1 MAALGTTD
9 GSVRI
14 GTSFDTGGFDAGIKK
29 MMGSVGK
36 LGAAL
41 GLAFSVGALINFGKQ
56 AVSSAAEAG
65 AAMAGLESVVNA
77 TGRSFQQAESFIKSY
92 AEDGLV
98 SASAATEAYKNML
111 LRGYDTSQ
119 IEQMMQIMKDAAVY
133 NRQAGFTM
141 DEAIT
146 RTAQGLRME
155 NSLLTDSAGIQKNV
169 AKMWQEYAKSIGTT
183 ANNLTEAQKRQAE
196 FNGFVAEG
204 GIYAGSAAGYLDSY
218 GGRMAQL
225 SASFL
230 NLRIA
235 VGNSIIP
242 VISRVLPYIKAAVDA
257 LTRWFNRIALIM
269 SLLFG
274 VNISAQA
281 KQTQDA
287 MGGVADATNAA
298 ADAQQ
303 NLADKTAA
311 AGKAAKGALAPF
323 DELNVLQQ
331 SETGDGAG
339 VGAGLEALAGGGLP
353 DTLAT
358 PALDTSE
365 TDAGIEALQE
375 KIERFKRMMAG
386 WFEPMKAPLARL
398 GEAFRGLGQTI
409 MEGLGWAWENILQP
423 IFEWV
428 ARDLAPVAIDLLASS
443 LELLDTIIKALEP
456 TAQWLW
462 EMFLQPLAT
471 WTGGAIIQILTD
483 LKVAF
488 EGISDWVSNNQELF
502 ANMTLVV
509 ASFLGAW
516 EIGTLIT
523 NIVTLTAKLWAN
535 TTAWIANTVAK
546 ISDKAETLAIMALY
560 ALDWI
565 EKIVIMA
572 MNLWVETNAWIA
584 NTAAKLAA
592 TIQQYALIAAT
603 TIWNGIC
610 SIATA
615 VTAGFSAVLAFLT
628 SPIGLVVLAIAV
640 LIIIIIQLVRNWDKV
655 KAKAIEIWD
664 GIREKWGKAGDWFRE
679 KVTDPIKNAFKTAG
693 EWINDKFS
701 AALNGIKRTAADVV
715 NSVIRMLN
723 KIQFSIPD
731 WVPGIGGKSWGI
743 NISEVSWG
751 NVPAYAS
758 GGVIAPNKPQLAL
771 VGDHRTQREL
781 IAPED
786 MIRKIVREETAEN
799 QKNSAPQMI
808 ENRIYWGRREIYR
821 EIKRVEKQQGKSL
834 MAGAGA

>member
-9 GSVRI
+9 GSVKI
-14 GTSFDTGGFDAGIKK
+14 DTSMDTRGFDAGIQK

-323 DELNVLQQ
+323 DDLNVLQQ
-331 SETGDGAG
+331 SETGGGAG
-339 VGAGLEALAGGGLP
+339 VAAGLEALAGGGLP

-365 TDAGIEALQE
+365 TDAGLEALQE
-375 KIERFKRMMAG
+375 KIERFKRTLAG

-423 IFEWV
+423 VLEWV
-428 ARDLAPVAIDLLASS
+428 AKDSAPVAIDLLASAV
-443 LELLDTIIKALEP
+443 EFLDTVLKSIAPDAEGFYKGFIKPIGE
-456 TAQWLW
+456 
-462 EMFLQPLAT
+462 
-471 WTGGAIIQILTD
+471 WTGGKIIEILDWLNKKLQELSQWIKDNPEKFQAIVRVLSALAVGFLSVYFAGVIFGKVQAIINGVTVGFQL
-483 LKVAF
+483 L
-488 EGISDWVSNNQELF
+488 
-502 ANMTLVV
+502 M
-509 ASFLGAW
+509 GA
-516 EIGTLIT
+516 INPTTLI
-523 NIVTLTAKLWAN
+523 IV
-535 TTAWIANTVAK
+535 
-546 ISDKAETLAIMALY
+546 
-560 ALDWI
+560 
-565 EKIVIMA
+565 
-572 MNLWVETNAWIA
+572 
-584 NTAAKLAA
+584 
-592 TIQQYALIAAT
+592 ALIAVIVLLIMYWPQVSEAAKKA
-603 TIWNGIC
+603 WE
-610 SIATA
+610 SIKM
-615 VTAGFSAVLAFLT
+615 
-628 SPIGLVVLAIAV
+628 
-640 LIIIIIQLVRNWDKV
+640 W
-655 KAKAIEIWD
+655 
-664 GIREKWGKAGDWFRE
+664 WGGVAEWFTG

-799 QKNSAPQMI
+799 QKSSVPQTI
-808 ENRIYWGRREIYR
+808 DNRIYISGREIYR
-821 EIKRVEKQQGKSL
+821 EMKRVEKQQGKSL